1 MYQET
6 IEDLQ
11 RLWCVHDIS
20 IFELAEFSL
29 AFPGTKFSLL
39 QPNPELARLDATL
52 AVMCRP
58 DDEFED
64 FPVIP
69 RGDRMDD
76 LNAITFIEPKILEKL
91 FEMYDQDRALF
102 ESHIYQLDSDYSSRG
117 PSRSYHPGRV
127 YGSGQY
133 GNSEEERRYQLFIR
147 DPYLVFEVL
156 DEFNRQQANRRSES
170 RRYKWDESEVC
181 PYDLLDMIKLEQ
193 EPFIRAPVV
202 SDEAAEIIKEEFY
215 YSYNRKP
222 MWTED
227 DE

>member
-29 AFPGTKFSLL
+29 VCPGTKFSLL

-52 AVMCRP
+52 CKE
-58 DDEFED
+58 EFED

-69 RGDRMDD
+69 RSDPIDD
-76 LNAITFIEPKILEKL
+76 LNAITFIDPHILEKL
-91 FEMYDQDRALF
+91 FELYDRDRVRF
-102 ESHIYQLDSDYSSRG
+102 DSDCR
-117 PSRSYHPGRV
+117 PSRSYHPGRI
-127 YGSGQY
+127 YGSGKY
-133 GNSEEERRYQLFIR
+133 GNEQQEARYQTFIR
-147 DPYLVFEVL
+147 DSYTVFEFM
-156 DEFNRQQANRRSES
+156 DELLRKNANLRSEA
-170 RRYKWDESEVC
+170 RRYKWDESNVY
-181 PYDLLDMIKLEQ
+181 PYDLLDIIKLEE

-215 YSYNRKP
+215 YSYNWKP

>member
-11 RLWCVHDIS
+11 QLWCVHDIS

-29 AFPGTKFSLL
+29 VCPGTKFSLL

-52 AVMCRP
+52 CKE
-58 DDEFED
+58 EFED

-69 RGDRMDD
+69 RSDPIDD
-76 LNAITFIEPKILEKL
+76 LNAITFIDPHILEKL
-91 FEMYDQDRALF
+91 FELYDRDRVRF
-102 ESHIYQLDSDYSSRG
+102 DSDCR
-117 PSRSYHPGRV
+117 PSRSYHPGRI
-127 YGSGQY
+127 YGSGKY
-133 GNSEEERRYQLFIR
+133 GNEQQESRYQTFIR
-147 DPYLVFEVL
+147 DSYTVFEFM
-156 DEFNRQQANRRSES
+156 DELLRKNANLRSES
-170 RRYKWDESEVC
+170 RRYKWVESNVYS
-181 PYDLLDMIKLEQ
+181 YDLLDIIKLEE

-215 YSYNRKP
+215 YSYNLKHNYYSYNWKP

>member
-11 RLWCVHDIS
+11 RLWRVHDIS

-29 AFPGTKFSLL
+29 GFPITKFSLL
-39 QPNPELARLDATL
+39 KPNPELARLDASL
-52 AVMCRP
+52 CKE
-58 DDEFED
+58 EFED

-69 RGDRMDD
+69 RSDPIDD
-76 LNAITFIEPKILEKL
+76 LNAITFIDPHRLEEL
-91 FEMYDQDRALF
+91 FELYDRERVRF
-102 ESHIYQLDSDYSSRG
+102 DSYC
-117 PSRSYHPGRV
+117 PISRSYHPGRI
-127 YGSGQY
+127 YGSGKY
-133 GNSEEERRYQLFIR
+133 ADAEKEARYQTFIR
-147 DPYLVFEVL
+147 DSYTVFEFMNEL
-156 DEFNRQQANRRSES
+156 SRKKANLRSES
-170 RRYKWDESEVC
+170 RRYKWDESDVC
-181 PYDLLDMIKLEQ
+181 PYDLLDSQVKNILRLEQ

-215 YSYNRKP
+215 YSHYNWKP

>member
-11 RLWCVHDIS
+11 RLWRVHDIS

-29 AFPGTKFSLL
+29 VCPGTKFSLL
-39 QPNPELARLDATL
+39 QPNPELERLDASL

-58 DDEFED
+58 DDEFEA

-69 RGDRMDD
+69 RGDPIDD
-76 LNAITFIEPKILEKL
+76 LNAITFIDPHILEEL
-91 FEMYDQDRALF
+91 FELYDRDRARF
-102 ESHIYQLDSDYSSRG
+102 DSDCR
-117 PSRSYHPGRV
+117 PSRSYHPGRI
-127 YGSGQY
+127 YGSGKY
-133 GNSEEERRYQLFIR
+133 GNEQQEARYQTFVR
-147 DPYLVFEVL
+147 DSYTVFEFMNEL
-156 DEFNRQQANRRSES
+156 LRKNANRRSES

-181 PYDLLDMIKLEQ
+181 PYDLLEMIKLEQ
-193 EPFIRAPVV
+193 EPFIRGPVV
-202 SDEAAEIIKEEFY
+202 SNEADEIIKEEFY
-215 YSYNRKP
+215 YSYNLKHNYYSYNWKP